1 MKHLVLTLALLPT
14 LVMAHN
20 IKESA
25 QVPLVNIGDKGELVL
40 KEKEI
45 SYQPW
50 QSKLLTGKVFLIQH
64 IAGRSSAKE
73 LNAP

>member
-1 MKHLVLTLALLPT
+1 MKHLVLTLALPT
-14 LVMAHN
+14 LVLAHN

-45 SYQPW
+45 SYQPR
-50 QSKLLTGKVFLIQH
+50 K
-64 IAGRSSAKE
+64 ARY
-73 LNAP
+73 

>member
-14 LVMAHN
+14 PALAHN

-25 QVPLVNIGDKGELVL
+25 RVPLVNISDKGELVL

-45 SYQPW
+45 SYQPRKARCW
-50 QSKLLTGKVFLIQH
+50 P
-64 IAGRSSAKE
+64 ARSF
-73 LNAP
+73 